1 MRIYNFGLEVDY
13 MDEKREIELA
23 LDKVYDLP
31 DFKFVEYNGYCLA
44 AAPDVAKWI
53 VLENNEQYDIL
64 VMLINGK
71 EIQSVLECFEDNQD
85 DVISVL
91 TQIEAKQIEST
102 ETTSIF
108 SNTRLHLHL
117 TNKCNLHCPHCYMKS
132 GVALNDELTTDEIKT
147 LCYEFRSYCGTD
159 VSLTGGEPTSR
170 TDFLEIAEYISSIGM
185 KVSVFTNGF
194 SWNEDMIERFSK
206 LNVEG
211 VQISIDGYDETSNS
225 IIRGKGV
232 FKKALD
238 TIDLFVKHHIYVKIA
253 VTAPYEI
260 IKGHQAEYISFS
272 KALIEKYGKD
282 AIEINYSY
290 FFMPGR
296 ELSSDKISEIKD
308 EYYKLVDEVV
318 TSVYG
323 EIENDSFVSNLTDCI
338 QDSCGYGGLN
348 ILANGD
354 FYFCDRIPDVNKSGN
369 IRNMPFSRIYELMK
383 IAEEAGR
390 ITNFKPCGD
399 CELKFICG
407 GGCRAEH
414 VKAFTQIDDVTNIDF
429 DSIPSRKCNKEH
441 KEKFYRLMIN
451 NNERFYC

>member
-1 MRIYNFGLEVDY
+1 
-13 MDEKREIELA
+13 MDEEREMELA

-31 DFKFVEYNGYCLA
+31 DFKFVEYNDYCLA
-44 AAPDVAKWI
+44 IAPDVAKWI
-53 VLENNEQYDIL
+53 IIENNKQYDIL
-64 VMLINGK
+64 ATIIDGK
-71 EIQSVLECFEDNQD
+71 DIQTVLECFEDNQD

-102 ETTSIF
+102 ETKSIF

-132 GVALNDELTTDEIKT
+132 GVTLNDELTTDEIKT
-147 LCYEFRSYCGTD
+147 LCDEFRSCGGTD
-159 VSLTGGEPTSR
+159 VSLTGGEPISR
-170 TDFLEIAEYISSIGM
+170 PDFLEIAEYISSIGM
-185 KVSVFTNGF
+185 KISVFTNGF
-194 SWNEDMIERFSK
+194 SWDKDMVDRFSK

-211 VQISIDGYDETSNS
+211 VQISIDGYDEASNS
-225 IIRGKGV
+225 TIRGKGV
-232 FKKALD
+232 FKRALN

-253 VTAPYEI
+253 VTTPYEI
-260 IKGHQAEYISFS
+260 IKEHQVEYISFS

-282 AIEINYSY
+282 TIEINYSY

-296 ELSSDKISEIKD
+296 ELSPDRISEIKD

-323 EIENDSFVSNLTDCI
+323 EIEEDAFVSNLTDCI

-348 ILANGD
+348 VLANGD

-369 IRNMPFSRIYELMK
+369 IRNMTFSRIYKLMK

-414 VKAFTQIDDVTNIDF
+414 FKTFTQIDDVTNVDF
-429 DSIPSRKCNKEH
+429 DSIPPRKCDKEH
-441 KEKFYRLMIN
+441 KEKFYKLMIN
-451 NNERFYC
+451 TNKRFYC

>member
-1 MRIYNFGLEVDY
+1 MEEEREMELE
-13 MDEKREIELA
+13 
-23 LDKVYDLP
+23 LDKIYALP
-31 DFKFVEYNGYCLA
+31 DFEYIEYNGYGLA
-44 AAPDVAKWI
+44 IAPEIAKWI
-53 VLENNEQYDIL
+53 VLENNEQYEIL
-64 VMLINGK
+64 TMFSDGSN
-71 EIQSVLECFEDNQD
+71 IQTVLERFEDNQD
-85 DVISVL
+85 DVIAVL
-91 TQIEAKQIEST
+91 TQLEAKQIEASAPK
-102 ETTSIF
+102 SIF
-108 SNTRLHLHL
+108 KNTRLHLHL

-132 GVALNDELTTDEIKT
+132 GAALSDELTTDEVKM
-147 LCYEFRSYCGTD
+147 LCDEFKSCGGTD
-159 VSLTGGEPTSR
+159 VSLTGGEPTSH

-194 SWNEDMIERFSK
+194 SWSEDMVDRFSK
-206 LNVEG
+206 LNVDG
-211 VQISIDGYDETSNS
+211 VQVSIDGYDEDSNS

-232 FKKALD
+232 FKKALT

-260 IKGHQAEYISFS
+260 IKEHQSEYIYFS
-272 KALIEKYGKD
+272 KALIEKYGND

-296 ELSSDKISEIKD
+296 ELSPERISEIKD
-308 EYYKLVDEVV
+308 KYYKLVDEVV

-323 EIENDSFVSNLTDCI
+323 EIEEDAFVSNITDCI

-348 ILANGD
+348 VMANGD

-369 IRNMPFSRIYELMK
+369 VRNMPFSKIYMLMK

-390 ITNFKPCGD
+390 ISHFKPCRD

-414 VKAFTQIDDVTNIDF
+414 FKTFTQNDDVTNIDF
-429 DSIPSRKCNKEH
+429 DNIPPRKCDRKH
-441 KEKFYRLMIN
+441 KEKFYELMIN
-451 NNERFYC
+451 TNERFFC

>member
-1 MRIYNFGLEVDY
+1 
-13 MDEKREIELA
+13 MDEEKEMELE
-23 LDKVYDLP
+23 LDKVYFLP
-31 DFKFVEYNGYCLA
+31 NFEYIEYNGYCLA
-44 AAPDVAKWI
+44 IAPEIAKWI
-53 VLENNEQYDIL
+53 VLENIKQYDIL
-64 VMLINGK
+64 RMFAEGCDLHT
-71 EIQSVLECFEDNQD
+71 VLEQFEDNQE
-85 DVISVL
+85 DVIVVL
-91 TQIEAKQIEST
+91 TQLEAKQIEAS
-102 ETTSIF
+102 EPKSIF

-132 GVALNDELTTDEIKT
+132 GAALSDELTTDEIKA
-147 LCYEFRSYCGTD
+147 LCDDFKSYGGTD

-170 TDFLEIAEYISSIGM
+170 TDFLEVAEYISFIGM

-194 SWNEDMIERFSK
+194 SWGEDMVERFSK

-211 VQISIDGYDETSNS
+211 IQVSIDGYDEASNS
-225 IIRGKGV
+225 TIRGKGV
-232 FKKALD
+232 FQRALN
-238 TIDLFVKHHIYVKIA
+238 TIDLFVKHHIFVKIA

-260 IKGHQAEYISFS
+260 IREHQAEYISFS
-272 KALIEKYGKD
+272 KALIEKYGTD

-296 ELSSDKISEIKD
+296 ELSPETISEIKD

-323 EIENDSFVSNLTDCI
+323 EIEEDAFVSNLTDCI

-348 ILANGD
+348 VMANGD

-369 IRNMPFSRIYELMK
+369 IRNTPFSRIYELMK

-390 ITNFKPCGD
+390 ISNFKPCGD

-414 VKAFTQIDDVTNIDF
+414 FKSFTQIDDVTSIDF
-429 DSIPSRKCNKEH
+429 GSIPPRKCDKEH

-451 NNERFYC
+451 TNERFFC